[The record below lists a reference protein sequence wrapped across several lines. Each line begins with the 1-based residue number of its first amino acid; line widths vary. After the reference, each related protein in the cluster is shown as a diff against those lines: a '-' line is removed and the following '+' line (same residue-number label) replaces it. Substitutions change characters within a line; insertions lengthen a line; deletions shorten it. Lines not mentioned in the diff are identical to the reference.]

1 MIPFPLLSFT
11 DEVLDNVGGREAYS
25 FTDGFSGYHQVRIA
39 EEDRKKT
46 TFATEWGSFAYTVI
60 PFGLKNAVFSRI
72 VVAAFKEFMHKFWE
86 VYLDDWTVFSLLKNH
101 LQVFIFML
109 DRCRQLQ
116 IELNLNK
123 CLFCT
128 PFGILL
134 GHIVCKEGLLVY
146 PAKIAV
152 IVNLPAPT
160 SVKELRARPLLA
172 LDLINRCGYNHVE

>member
-1 MIPFPLLSFT
+1 
-11 DEVLDNVGGREAYS
+11 
-25 FTDGFSGYHQVRIA
+25 
-39 EEDRKKT
+39 
-46 TFATEWGSFAYTVI
+46 
-60 PFGLKNAVFSRI
+60 
-72 VVAAFKEFMHKFWE
+72 
-86 VYLDDWTVFSLLKNH
+86 
-101 LQVFIFML
+101 ML

-172 LDLINRCGYNHVE
+172 LYLINRCGYNHVE